1 MSKKK
6 SKGKN
11 DVVVAS
17 PWHISAGDQD
27 TKTFLAATGSDSVDD
42 AAGPSVWLESQRTNF
57 FEGLKV
63 QLRREC
69 TSEGQ
74 SRYPSMAFE
83 RWWLSAKDLASGGLD
98 PLLPTPKVAEDPALV
113 SDLERSGFSR
123 KAASEIAR
131 RLASSSEAAAVAIQ
145 RTAAKKSS
153 MDVVEMQRSEE
164 GDEVL
169 LLCKSAGARVRV
181 SGFAYKKLKK
191 LYEFHG
197 VQSCPFEKAV
207 MVLGMRYLALGG
219 TGFQLALPSAAW
231 RVLQEDF
238 AVQAECFASPLNCW
252 FPNYCSAFPDCDRC
266 FGSMGSF
273 SSFNPRRGCFEA
285 NPPFAPAVI
294 AGMKKHMHS
303 LLAATEEPLSFV
315 IAIASWENPE
325 VAALRKSPFARG
337 HILVPRDEQVWLD
350 GLQSRRAPVELL
362 IVVLQNDAAASDEK
376 MMISREKLERLRQ
389 SCTGE
394 AKPLGPRKRPRLDTS
409 VETAQ
414 AAADG
419 QGETLDAEAS
429 ADRAR
434 AISIRPGGVLWRVPH
449 WQLVK
454 LKRFCSWFRLKA
466 AAKSFGWTSSVTDG
480 WHARNMRFWL
490 KEAAT
495 VDGMTGG
502 GVSDKDLVFNQQFM
516 RKLAR
521 LRGNSKGRFQRAL
534 DVGAGIGR
542 LAKGVFRTHCD
553 HVDLLEPIEKHLQ
566 VARKDLDDTT
576 WPGHFICGTLQDFQQ
591 PQQSLYD
598 LVWCQWIF
606 MYITDAD
613 VVKFLRR
620 VSVELLAP
628 AGTVVVKENV
638 AQTRV
643 GSYFDDETGELWRG
657 ANGGSRHSGPMSVL
671 RTPQHYLKLFRESGL
686 EVLLRRRQLFS
697 QDEMPMTLFVLAA
710 PSRSETVRRAAAA
723 ARAMREARHGTSDR
737 ALDGKTTREV
747 QTRGCLPNL
756 LRAPASRAKDV
767 SQWGVRYPDASQR
780 VHSPACPAMHDG
792 MS

>member
-1 MSKKK
+1 MDLPRQWRRVLRRARPTLGVLTLLLCAVAVGTAFSSGFRSSSLGARGPAAMRAFPWDQEGNARADKAYASLAEKYPEVAESGTFMDEAAGKDVIVGRYEKLGQFLGSDVALTMVEKDPILLLGDTDMQQRSFQYLTSLEDDSKK
-6 SKGKN
+6 GLALEAVQKN
-11 DVVVAS
+11 PRLLTV
-17 PWHISAGDQD
+17 PIYEYER
-27 TKTFLAATGSDSVDD
+27 TK
-42 AAGPSVWLESQRTNF
+42 PSLD
-57 FEGLKV
+57 GLN
-63 QLRREC
+63 
-69 TSEGQ
+69 T
-74 SRYPSMAFE
+74 
-83 RWWLSAKDLASGGLD
+83 
-98 PLLPTPKVAEDPALV
+98 
-113 SDLERSGFSR
+113 
-123 KAASEIAR
+123 AASAIDFLRPLGEVG
-131 RLASSSEAAAVAIQ
+131 LAVAIF
-145 RTAAKKSS
+145 SS
-153 MDVVEMQRSEE
+153 FVVLIL
-164 GDEVL
+164 VL
-169 LLCKSAGARVRV
+169 RPVFYGVGGGPSLIGMLT
-181 SGFAYKKLKK
+181 SGLPQIPRPWEIA
-191 LYEFHG
+191 
-197 VQSCPFEKAV
+197 QSY
-207 MVLGMRYLALGG
+207 GINLASIV
-219 TGFQLALPSAAW
+219 ALIPIYQVIS
-231 RVLQEDF
+231 
-238 AVQAECFASPLNCW
+238 
-252 FPNYCSAFPDCDRC
+252 DRC